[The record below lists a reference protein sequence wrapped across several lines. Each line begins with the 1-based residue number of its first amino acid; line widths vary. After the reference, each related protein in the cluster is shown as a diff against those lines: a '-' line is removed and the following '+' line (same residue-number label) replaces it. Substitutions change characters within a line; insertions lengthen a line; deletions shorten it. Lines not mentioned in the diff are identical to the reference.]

1 MRILNIES
9 TVFVIMISMVGC
21 SKSNNEAGVS
31 KLKFD
36 QNSYD
41 ELYETPENRQVESE
55 FTKQVTRLAYNYY
68 ESLSDYDKP
77 SYADRNGNC
86 GDVSIMWSKAL
97 EGEELN
103 FYYEQ
108 TQTVGRLSVE
118 GSSVDFLRAESYLSK
133 AHYFL
138 TVEKDGESI
147 IFDPTYLQF
156 FETIPSELTNK
167 LIFIGSP
174 QQLRA
179 LYKKHKTALRLDV
192 AGDTNYGKYDPDQL
206 FEFIYSTGEYES
218 GRVSIPIT
226 Q

>member
-1 MRILNIES
+1 MRNSYLQY
-9 TVFVIMISMVGC
+9 TVFGILISIIGC
-21 SKSNNEAGVS
+21 SKSTNNEGVS

-36 QNSYD
+36 QSSYNDLNQFPETNSG
-41 ELYETPENRQVESE
+41 ETTLTE
-55 FTKQVTRLAYNYY
+55 QVTRLAYSYY
-68 ESLSDYDKP
+68 DSLTDYDKP

-97 EGEELN
+97 EEEELN
-103 FYYEQ
+103 FFYEQ

-138 TVEKDGESI
+138 TVEKNGEKL

-156 FETIPSELTNK
+156 FETIPSDLTNK
-167 LIFIGSP
+167 LIFIGSSEE
-174 QQLRA
+174 LRD
-179 LYKKHKTALRLDV
+179 LYRRNKSYLRLDV
-192 AGDTNYGKYDPDQL
+192 AGDTNHGRYDPDQL

-218 GRVSIPIT
+218 GRISIPIT
-226 Q
+226 P